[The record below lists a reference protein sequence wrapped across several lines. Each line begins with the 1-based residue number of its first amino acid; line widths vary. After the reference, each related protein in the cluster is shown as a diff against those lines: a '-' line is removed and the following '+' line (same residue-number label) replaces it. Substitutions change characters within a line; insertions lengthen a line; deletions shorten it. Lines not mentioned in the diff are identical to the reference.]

1 MGIGITQIMSMR
13 MPNIMVSRISVVV
26 HMAEE
31 EKGNDE
37 IIEEKIQLEE
47 SEQVFKYL
55 SGFYDG
61 LATIS
66 DINLRE
72 RTMLL
77 RLNLLAQF
85 RSELKLDNAFIS
97 ELRDTFLKYSIS
109 KNRKGRQES
118 FDAIKGSA
126 INQDRQGWFRRK
138 KK

>member
-1 MGIGITQIMSMR
+1 
-13 MPNIMVSRISVVV
+13 
-26 HMAEE
+26 MAEE

-37 IIEEKIQLEE
+37 IIEEKIQLED